1 MASVEPVRI
10 SVACEFGDWQTKCD
24 GIISIYD
31 SEAAAIAGAIDR
43 AHVLGREG
51 RFAFVVM
58 RTLTS
63 VYGPT
68 GLIRTLPTRGRP
80 NAQQPESLL
89 PEQQVPALAEP
100 APATAPLALEANWP
114 KADHPAE
121 PVREPENALPAEIVA
136 DEPERQPRVMR
147 IVAAL
152 ARETEGKLSSGRSF
166 HEKVTRL
173 ARSRKLP
180 PLRW

>member
-24 GIISIYD
+24 GIVSTYD

-51 RFAFVVM
+51 HFAFVVM

-80 NAQQPESLL
+80 NAPQPESFV
-89 PEQQVPALAEP
+89 PEQIPALAEP
-100 APATAPLALEANWP
+100 APATAPVALEARWP
-114 KADHPAE
+114 KADRPAE
-121 PVREPENALPAEIVA
+121 PKHEPEVLPTEVA

-152 ARETEGKLSSGRSF
+152 ARETEGKASSGRSF